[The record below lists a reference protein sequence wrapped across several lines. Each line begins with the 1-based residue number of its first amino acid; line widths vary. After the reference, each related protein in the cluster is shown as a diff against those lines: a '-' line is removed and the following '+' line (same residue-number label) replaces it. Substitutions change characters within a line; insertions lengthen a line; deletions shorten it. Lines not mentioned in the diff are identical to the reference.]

1 MANKTFLYRCA
12 EAIQQLQGGHY
23 DDLLV
28 IFPNRRALQHFEKE
42 FAACHNR
49 AVLLPELKTI
59 SEVLAEHAPYRE
71 ADKLRLI
78 RILLKVHNEALGLH
92 EAPDSFLPWGELLI
106 SDFDEID
113 KYLVNADLLYRNL
126 ADLKGFDNISDFLTP
141 EQIETI
147 QRFWRNFKSD
157 RDNSEAKFVKI
168 WSHLAEIYHAFKEAL
183 AAENLAYEGMIQ
195 RHTIENLDSRLNLSV
210 WQRVVFIG
218 FNQLNRCEERLFE
231 YSRKHAE
238 TLFYYD
244 ADDYYLKD
252 LNHEAGKFLRKNMAR
267 FPQALDNSTQFSIQ
281 SPKQVNIYGVSGFQ
295 KQAKIAAEILNHS
308 AAGQVVWMLPDPAI
322 LLPAMYSIPENQ
334 EQVNITM
341 GMSFRDTIL
350 PAFVESYLSLRRSIR
365 THSNGETYFFH
376 EPVFSLLKHP
386 YLNFRQQ
393 GENASLCADITR
405 SNRVFVS
412 ADKLSAGE
420 LHQMVFKPAPEL
432 DLIAELIAIFKIVI
446 GQIPGSDWD
455 NLRLVRAY
463 SNDLHRL
470 GEFYNAESERSDVQM
485 VTKILRRHYATGKVA
500 FEGETLEGL
509 QLMGPLE
516 TRSLDFDSVY
526 VLNMNEGVFPNDSPG
541 NTYIPV
547 ALRAA
552 FGLPLPADKAAAQS
566 YYFFRLIQNA
576 GEINLFYNTDDGGMR
591 KAEPSRYIFRIEND
605 PHFKV
610 NKIQLSPGLKLHDES
625 PFSVAKSENL
635 KEILRKYFTEGPD
648 RKRFSPSA
656 VNDYLSC
663 SLKFYYRH
671 LLRLQEPEAV
681 SPDLD
686 ARSFGTLL
694 HAVMENLYKP
704 YLGKVLTD
712 EDFQEIEN
720 NISRQVGEEFMALFQ
735 TSNLHIAG
743 PNGQSII
750 NKNVIE
756 AYVKQ
761 IVKHDK
767 SYKNLKIMH
776 LELGG
781 KNERLDL
788 NFDIPS
794 FDGFQ
799 TVYIDGKIDRVD
811 YCDDTVRVVD
821 YKTGSAEMTFSAIG
835 DLTGENS
842 KNHNPAA
849 LQTILYAL
857 MLNHKFPELKGQIQ
871 PSLYVLRSIYGTA
884 FSPVFVN
891 KDSKEPLHAVASIQ
905 NEVMSN
911 LSAMLAGIFDENQP
925 FERTEN
931 IETCRFCSFASI
943 CERNI

>member
-1 MANKTFLYRCA
+1 MAQKTFLYRCA
-12 EAIQQLQGGHY
+12 EAIQQLQGGQY

-42 FAACHNR
+42 FAACHNH

-59 SEVLAEHAPYRE
+59 SEVLAEHSPFRE
-71 ADKLRLI
+71 ADKLTLI

-92 EAPDSFLPWGELLI
+92 EAPDFFLPWGELLI

-126 ADLKGFDNISDFLTP
+126 ADLKEFDNISDFLSP

-147 QRFWRNFKSD
+147 QRFWRNFKSGN
-157 RDNSEAKFVKI
+157 DNSEAKFVKI
-168 WSHLAEIYHAFKEAL
+168 WSHLAEIYHTFKAAL
-183 AAENLAYEGMIQ
+183 AAENLAYEGMVQ
-195 RHTIENLDSRLNLSV
+195 RDTIENLDNRLNLSV
-210 WQRVVFIG
+210 WQSVVFIG
-218 FNQLNRCEERLFE
+218 FNQLNRCEEQLFD
-231 YSRKHAE
+231 YSRKHAK

-252 LNHEAGKFLRKNMAR
+252 LNHEAGKFLRKNLDR
-267 FPQALDNSTQFSIQ
+267 FPQALANSAQFQVQ

-295 KQAKIAAEILNHS
+295 KQVKIAAEILKKSTSKN
-308 AAGQVVWMLPDPAI
+308 VVWMLPDPAM
-322 LLPAMYSIPENQ
+322 LLPAMYSLPENQ

-341 GMSFRDTIL
+341 GMSLRDTIL
-350 PAFVESYLSLRRSIR
+350 PAFVESYLSLRRTLR
-365 THSNGETYFFH
+365 TDSKGETYFFH
-376 EPVFSLLKHP
+376 EPVLSLLKHP
-386 YLNFRQQ
+386 YFNFRQQ
-393 GENASLCADITR
+393 SENASLCADITQW
-405 SNRVFVS
+405 NRVYIS
-412 ADKLSAGE
+412 AEKLSAGE

-432 DLIAELIAIFKIVI
+432 DLIAELIAIFKILNS
-446 GQIPGSDWD
+446 QIPGGDWD
-455 NLRLVRAY
+455 NRRLIKAY
-463 SNDLHRL
+463 VNDLHLL
-470 GEFYNAESERSDVQM
+470 GEFYDAPSEKADVHM
-485 VTKILRRHYATGKVA
+485 VTKILRRHYATGKLA
-500 FEGETLEGL
+500 FEGETLDGL

-552 FGLPLPADKAAAQS
+552 FGLPVPSDKAAAQS

-576 GEINLFYNTDDGGMR
+576 GEIHLFYNTDDGGIR

-605 PHFKV
+605 PHFWV
-610 NKIQLSPGLKLHDES
+610 NKIQISPGLKLHDES
-625 PFSVAKSENL
+625 KFSVAKSEKV
-635 KEILRKYFTEGPD
+635 KEILRKYFSGAPD
-648 RKRFSPSA
+648 LKRFSPSA

-663 SLKFYYRH
+663 SLKFYYRY

-681 SPDLD
+681 SSDLD

-712 EDFQEIEN
+712 EDFQEIEK
-720 NISRQVGEEFMALFQ
+720 NIGPQVNEAFMALFQ

-767 SYKNLKIMH
+767 SYKSLKIMH

-788 NFDIPS
+788 NFEIPS
-794 FDGFQ
+794 FDGIQ

-811 YCDDTVRVVD
+811 NCDGTVRVVD
-821 YKTGSAEMTFSAIG
+821 YKTGSAEMTFSAVG

-842 KNHNPAA
+842 KKHNPAA

-857 MLNHKFPELKGQIQ
+857 MFNHKFPEFKGQIQ
-871 PSLYVLRSIYGTA
+871 PSLYVLRNIYGKA
-884 FSPVFVN
+884 FSPVFVE
-891 KDSKEPLHAVASIQ
+891 KESKEPLQAVAAIQ
-905 NEVMSN
+905 HEVMSN
-911 LSAMLAGIFDENQP
+911 LNRLLAGIFDQNQP

-931 IETCRFCSFASI
+931 IESCRFCSFASI